1 MSCSVDNFPKDL
13 FIVEGLNCDSA
24 KTMSSDTLEDSNCE
38 SSKTA
43 KTMSSDCDDSSDL
56 DSNDGDHGM
65 DNSLTSRVSFY
76 PFNKCVLIPS
86 RKELRHF
93 KKDLW
98 FTRRELNELREL
110 DNNKREQDILSK
122 KLATPTTPTVK
133 KYPSSSSPSDTVNK
147 ILAESQRQFP
157 TIIPKVIARSKL
169 CNQVVNLP
177 AISVKEQSV
186 TE

>member
-56 DSNDGDHGM
+56 DSNDGDHEM
-65 DNSLTSRVSFY
+65 DNNLTSRVSFY

-98 FTRRELNELREL
+98 FTRRELNELREQ
-110 DNNKREQDILSK
+110 DNIKREQDILSK

-133 KYPSSSSPSDTVNK
+133 KYPSSPTSSDTPSK
-147 ILAESQRQFP
+147 IPTDRWQFP
-157 TIIPKVIARSKL
+157 TVIPKVIARSKL
-169 CNQVVNLP
+169 SNQVVNLP
-177 AISVKEQSV
+177 SISVKDQSV